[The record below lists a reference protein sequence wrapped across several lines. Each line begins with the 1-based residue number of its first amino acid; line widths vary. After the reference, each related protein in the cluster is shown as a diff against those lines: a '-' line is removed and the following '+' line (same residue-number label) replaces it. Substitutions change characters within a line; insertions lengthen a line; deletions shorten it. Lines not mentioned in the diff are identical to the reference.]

1 MIGPDN
7 DIENKHLTG
16 HHVLQHGQF
25 LFITSYGIYTAFLN
39 IGTQT
44 RCMPEEMENI
54 QHGVDVN
61 IAVGLRKITTSST
74 KIENRCC
81 TTLEAK
87 GSNKPFC

>member
-1 MIGPDN
+1 
-7 DIENKHLTG
+7 
-16 HHVLQHGQF
+16 
-25 LFITSYGIYTAFLN
+25 
-39 IGTQT
+39 
-44 RCMPEEMENI
+44 MPEEMENI